1 MFNLFGKSKIKK
13 ATDPQSAIR
22 GLQSTIDTLVKR
34 ECHLTKEAD
43 KARVKALESA
53 THGKSLDP
61 STKTRA
67 IALIRKSKLY
77 RKQAKSITGQIENLE
92 QQLFALQQTVT
103 VRHTMEAL
111 RAGKAAMS
119 TPNPDDVAELMD
131 DLADAVNVT
140 DEISDILGQSIGQI
154 ASDDELELELEAMD
168 IEGLPIATRKPITT
182 PNNLV
187 ALTAE
192 EELAELEVMMGI

>member
-1 MFNLFGKSKIKK
+1 
-13 ATDPQSAIR
+13 
-22 GLQSTIDTLVKR
+22 
-34 ECHLTKEAD
+34 
-43 KARVKALESA
+43 
-53 THGKSLDP
+53 
-61 STKTRA
+61 
-67 IALIRKSKLY
+67 
-77 RKQAKSITGQIENLE
+77 
-92 QQLFALQQTVT
+92 
-103 VRHTMEAL
+103 
-111 RAGKAAMS
+111 MS

-168 IEGLPIATRKPITT
+168 IEGLPIATREPITT